1 MLYKYLLNEMN
12 NIRVYFK
19 KKNKE
24 GVESA
29 VIGEIIPSMEF
40 FLHFSLI
47 SVSLF
52 HRNTARKLERAHKIC
67 HLPYFAAEAH

>member
-1 MLYKYLLNEMN
+1 MN

-47 SVSLF
+47 SVSPK
-52 HRNTARKLERAHKIC
+52 NYMIANK
-67 HLPYFAAEAH
+67 PY